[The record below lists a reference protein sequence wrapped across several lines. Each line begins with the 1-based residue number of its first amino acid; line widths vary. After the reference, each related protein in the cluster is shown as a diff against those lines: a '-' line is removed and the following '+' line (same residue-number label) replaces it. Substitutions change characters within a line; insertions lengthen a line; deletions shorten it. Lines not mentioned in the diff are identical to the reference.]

1 MPLFL
6 SAAYLIELTL
16 VSVTVRSCAACDMSH
31 TSRLH
36 CAICGRALPLIL
48 KYQSL
53 QQQGKL
59 TKRKKRGAQ
68 ARINSHAVCSYSFC
82 SAALKTYFCA

>member
-16 VSVTVRSCAACDMSH
+16 VPVTVRSCAACDMSH

-59 TKRKKRGAQ
+59 TKREKKEEHRHALILVQ
-68 ARINSHAVCSYSFC
+68 SARTL
-82 SAALKTYFCA
+82 SAALP

>member
-16 VSVTVRSCAACDMSH
+16 VPITVRSCAACDMSH

-36 CAICGRALPLIL
+36 CAICGRGYRQFMPFL
-48 KYQSL
+48 SL
-53 QQQGKL
+53 RWVVECIKL
-59 TKRKKRGAQ
+59 VLHYAQ
-68 ARINSHAVCSYSFC
+68 LTGIV
-82 SAALKTYFCA
+82 